1 MKRFILGTLSTV
13 LLSTAI
19 APMVQAQVTPAAPPA
34 EAETLGMAITP
45 FNLVFLAYQGFF
57 ESEGIPK
64 FSGLEDGY
72 RQGDVTA
79 ESLVKVAVSMRR
91 LTPDAI
97 NNKAYLTAVKHQLDA
112 LTMNSS
118 DN

>member
-1 MKRFILGTLSTV
+1 MKRFILGTLSMM

-34 EAETLGMAITP
+34 EAETLGMAVTP

-64 FSGLEDGY
+64 FNGLENGY

-97 NNKAYLTAVKHQLDA
+97 NNQAYLTAVKHQLDS
-112 LTMNSS
+112 LSMNSS
-118 DN
+118 GN

>member
-1 MKRFILGTLSTV
+1 MKRLILGSLSMLV
-13 LLSTAI
+13 LSTAI
-19 APMVQAQVTPAAPPA
+19 APLVQAQVTPEAPPA
-34 EAETLGMAITP
+34 NAETVGMAVTP

-64 FSGLEDGY
+64 FDRLTNGY

-79 ESLVKVAVSMRR
+79 ESLVKVAVDMRR
-91 LTPDAI
+91 LTPDALD
-97 NNKAYLTAVKHQLDA
+97 NQAYLTAVKHQLDS
-112 LTMNSS
+112 LSNNS

>member
-1 MKRFILGTLSTV
+1 MKRFILATLSTV

-19 APMVQAQVTPAAPPA
+19 APMVQAQVTPEAPPA
-34 EAETLGMAITP
+34 NAETLGMAVTP
-45 FNLVFLAYQGFF
+45 FNLVYLAYQGFF

-64 FSGLEDGY
+64 FNGLTTSY

-79 ESLVKVAVSMRR
+79 ESLVKVAITMRR
-91 LTPDAI
+91 LVPDTV
-97 NNKAYLTAVKHQLDA
+97 NNRAYLAAVKHQLDA

>member
-1 MKRFILGTLSTV
+1 MKRLILGTLATV

-19 APMVQAQVTPAAPPA
+19 APIVQAQVTPEAMPA
-34 EAETLGMAITP
+34 DAETLGMAVTP
-45 FNLVFLAYQGFF
+45 FNLVYLAYQGFF

-64 FSGLEDGY
+64 FNGLTNSY

-91 LTPDAI
+91 LAPDTVT
-97 NNKAYLTAVKHQLDA
+97 NRAYLSAVDHQLSS
-112 LTMNSS
+112 LSRSTS

>member
-1 MKRFILGTLSTV
+1 MKRFILGTVSTV
-13 LLSTAI
+13 LLSTTI
-19 APMVQAQVTPAAPPA
+19 APMVQAQVTPEAMPA
-34 EAETLGMAITP
+34 DAETLGMAVTP
-45 FNLVFLAYQGFF
+45 FNLVYLAYQGFF

-64 FSGLEDGY
+64 FNGLATGY

-91 LTPDAI
+91 LAPDTV
-97 NNKAYLTAVKHQLDA
+97 NDRSYLAAVEHQLNS
-112 LTMNSS
+112 LTRNTS